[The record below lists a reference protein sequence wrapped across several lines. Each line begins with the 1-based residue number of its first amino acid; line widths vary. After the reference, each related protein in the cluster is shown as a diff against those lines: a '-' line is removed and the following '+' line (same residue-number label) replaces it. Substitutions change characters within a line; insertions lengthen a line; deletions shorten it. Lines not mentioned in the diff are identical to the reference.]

1 MLSTYSIKKKKNK
14 MTTKPTTKRIDRRS
28 FLRTSAAA
36 GAATALS
43 APNIVRARNLNDKL
57 NVAMIGTGGRGANNL
72 GRFSGENI
80 VALCDVNERNLN
92 TAAVKHPKARKADDF
107 RKLFDR
113 EKEFDAVVVSTPEH
127 THAFATL
134 PALQLG
140 KHVYCEKPLTYNIEE
155 ARVIRM
161 AARNAKLATQMGTQN
176 HANSNYR
183 RVVELIQSGAIGA
196 VREVHVWHS
205 RAWGWHEN
213 EQAAREAK
221 DRFIVVRTPKGSNP
235 IPTGLNWDLWQGPA
249 PARPFHNDY
258 FPGPKWY
265 RWWDFGNGTMSD
277 LGSHLVDLPFW
288 ALKLEAPL
296 TVEARGPKPHHDI
309 APASMQAIYEYG
321 ARGELPPVK
330 LSWYQGLEKPQIW
343 KDNGIPKWANGHL
356 FIGDKGMLLSDY
368 RKHVLLPEEKFADF
382 KGPDPFIPRSSSHFQ
397 DWVNACKGGAPT
409 LSNFEYAG
417 LLTEA
422 NHLGNVAYRAEKKIQ
437 WDTKEMRATNA
448 PNAEQFIK
456 RDYRKGWKLN

>member
-1 MLSTYSIKKKKNK
+1 
-14 MTTKPTTKRIDRRS
+14 
-28 FLRTSAAA
+28 
-36 GAATALS
+36 
-43 APNIVRARNLNDKL
+43 
-57 NVAMIGTGGRGANNL
+57 
-72 GRFSGENI
+72 
-80 VALCDVNERNLN
+80 
-92 TAAVKHPKARKADDF
+92 
-107 RKLFDR
+107 
-113 EKEFDAVVVSTPEH
+113 
-127 THAFATL
+127 L

-155 ARVIRM
+155 ARIIRI
-161 AARNAKLATQMGTQN
+161 AARNAKVATQMGTQN
-176 HANSNYR
+176 HANNNYR
-183 RVVELIQSGAIGA
+183 RVVELIQSGAIGS

-205 RAWGWHEN
+205 RAWGWHES
-213 EQAAREAK
+213 EQAARKAK

-235 IPTGLNWDLWQGPA
+235 IPAGLDWDLWLGPA
-249 PARPFHNDY
+249 PARLFHNDY

-277 LGSHLVDLPFW
+277 LGSHMVDLPFW
-288 ALKLEAPL
+288 ALKLDAPL
-296 TVEARGPKPHHDI
+296 TVEARGPKPHPDI

-321 ARGELPPVK
+321 ARGGLPPVK
-330 LSWYQGLEKPQIW
+330 LTWYQGLEKPQIW

-368 RKHVLLPEEKFADF
+368 RKHVLLPEKKFTDF
-382 KGPDPFIPRSSSHFQ
+382 KGPDPFIPRSPGHHE
-397 DWVNACKGGAPT
+397 DWVAACKGGAPT

-448 PNAEQFIK
+448 PNAEQFIR
-456 RDYRKGWKLN
+456 RDYRKGWKLS

>member
-1 MLSTYSIKKKKNK
+1 
-14 MTTKPTTKRIDRRS
+14 MTTKRLNRRS
-28 FLRTSAAA
+28 FLQTGTAIGAAA
-36 GAATALS
+36 VLS
-43 APNIVRARNLNDKL
+43 APNILRARNLNEKL
-57 NVAMIGTGGRGANNL
+57 NVAMIGSGGRGAHNL
-72 GRFSGENI
+72 RKFASENI
-80 VALCDVNERNLN
+80 VALCDVNENKLN
-92 TAAVKHPKARKADDF
+92 AAAKRYPKARKATDF
-107 RKLFDR
+107 RRLFDHQS
-113 EKEFDAVVVSTPEH
+113 EFDAVVVSTCEH

-161 AARNAKLATQMGTQN
+161 AARRTKVATQMGTQI
-176 HANSNYR
+176 HGSDNYR
-183 RVVELIQSGAIGA
+183 RVVELIQSGAIGS
-196 VREVHVWHS
+196 VREVHVWTS
-205 RAWGWHEN
+205 RAWGWHKDA
-213 EQAAREAK
+213 QAARKAK
-221 DRFIVVRTPKGSNP
+221 DRFIVVRTPTGTDP
-235 IPTGLNWDLWQGPA
+235 IPAGLDWDLWLGPA

-277 LGSHLVDLPFW
+277 LGSHMVDLPFW

-296 TVEARGPKPHHDI
+296 TVEARGPKPHPDI

-330 LSWYQGLEKPQIW
+330 LTWYQGLEKPRIW
-343 KDNGIPKWANGHL
+343 RDRGIPQWANGHL

-368 RKHVLLPEEKFADF
+368 QKHALLPEKEFADF
-382 KGPDPFIPRSSSHFQ
+382 KGPDPFIPRSPGHHQ
-397 DWVNACKGGAPT
+397 DWVTACKGGAPT

-422 NHLGNVAYRAEKKIQ
+422 NHLGNVAFRSGKKIL

-448 PNAEQFIK
+448 PDAERFI
-456 RDYRKGWKLN
+456 RREYRKGWKLG

>member
-1 MLSTYSIKKKKNK
+1 
-14 MTTKPTTKRIDRRS
+14 
-28 FLRTSAAA
+28 
-36 GAATALS
+36 
-43 APNIVRARNLNDKL
+43 
-57 NVAMIGTGGRGANNL
+57 
-72 GRFSGENI
+72 
-80 VALCDVNERNLN
+80 
-92 TAAVKHPKARKADDF
+92 
-107 RKLFDR
+107 LFDH
-113 EKEFDAVVVSTPEH
+113 EKEFDAIVVSTPEH

-155 ARVIRM
+155 ARIIRM
-161 AARNAKLATQMGTQN
+161 AARDAKVATQMGTQN
-176 HANSNYR
+176 HASDNYR
-183 RVVELIQSGAIGA
+183 RVVELIQSGAIGK
-196 VREVHVWHS
+196 VREAHVWHS
-205 RAWGWHEN
+205 RAWGWHES
-213 EQAAREAK
+213 EQAARKAK
-221 DRFIVVRTPKGSNP
+221 DRFIVIRTPKKSQP
-235 IPTGLNWDLWQGPA
+235 IPAGLDWDLWLGPA

-258 FPGPKWY
+258 FKGPIWY

-277 LGSHLVDLPFW
+277 LGSHMVDLPFW

-296 TVEARGPKPHHDI
+296 TVEAKGPKPHHDI

-321 ARGELPPVK
+321 ARGDLPPVK
-330 LSWYQGLEKPQIW
+330 LTWYQGLEKPQIW

-368 RKHVLLPEEKFADF
+368 KKHVLLPEKKFNDF
-382 KGPDPFIPRSSSHFQ
+382 KGPDPFIPRSPGHHQ
-397 DWVNACKGGAPT
+397 DWVTACKGGAPT

-456 RDYRKGWKLN
+456 RDYRKGWKLS

>member
-1 MLSTYSIKKKKNK
+1 
-14 MTTKPTTKRIDRRS
+14 MTTKHFNRRS
-28 FLRTSAAA
+28 FLQTSATI
-36 GAATALS
+36 GAAATLS
-43 APNIVRARNLNDKL
+43 APNILRARNLNEKL
-57 NVAMIGTGGRGANNL
+57 NIAMIGSGGRGRRNL
-72 GRFSGENI
+72 AEFKSENI
-80 VALCDVNERNLN
+80 VALCDVNENNLN
-92 TAAVKHPKARKADDF
+92 AAARQFPKARKAADF
-107 RKLFDR
+107 RKLFDHQ
-113 EKEFDAVVVSTPEH
+113 KEFDAVVISTCEH

-155 ARVIRM
+155 ARIIRM
-161 AARNAKLATQMGTQN
+161 AARNAKVATQMGTQN
-176 HANSNYR
+176 HANNNYR
-183 RVVELIQSGAIGA
+183 RVVELIQSGAIGS

-205 RAWGWHEN
+205 RAWGWHES
-213 EQAAREAK
+213 EQAARKAK

-235 IPTGLNWDLWQGPA
+235 IPAGLDWDLWLGPA
-249 PARPFHNDY
+249 PARSFHNDY

-277 LGSHLVDLPFW
+277 LGSHMVDLPFW
-288 ALKLEAPL
+288 ALKLETPL

-330 LSWYQGLEKPQIW
+330 LTWHQGLEKPQIW
-343 KDNGIPKWANGHL
+343 KNNGIPKWAYGHL

-368 RKHVLLPEEKFADF
+368 RKHVLLPEKKFADF
-382 KGPDPFIPRSSSHFQ
+382 KGPDPFIPRSPGHHQ
-397 DWVNACKGGAPT
+397 DWVTACKGGAPT

-456 RDYRKGWKLN
+456 RDYRKGWKLS